1 MIINKDVMRDYNE
14 RSVLQAIVNYGP
26 ISRNEISK
34 KLGLNKVS
42 VSDIVGSFIDR
53 KLAYSLGEAKS
64 SSTSGRKP
72 ELIEYNSAYGYVINF
87 SLNGATLEMLATK
100 LDGRSL
106 DYSTTSIDSQ
116 SIAEIVT
123 KMEDMIAQLPE
134 FETDFGLQAISI
146 AIFGMVYQG
155 EVVTSPF
162 VDIDDFDL
170 VGHFETKYDVPV
182 IVENEANLAAI
193 FEQDFS
199 KQELQNIVAVSIHD
213 GIGAGIIINTQ
224 LYTGNYGQAG
234 EVGRIIVQD
243 KGLKKRRLS
252 KLPSFDSEWSQK
264 ALLRKAAKLK
274 QSPAYSLEML
284 VADFNADDEAITGLI
299 EEFCYHL
306 AVIINNLI
314 ALYDPQMIF
323 FNAPLI
329 DALPEI
335 LKNIQMKLGF
345 MPLVPP
351 LVMSKDV
358 TYATLLGG
366 ASQAIHRVLHMEGTR
381 LIFHH

>member
-14 RSVLQAIVNYGP
+14 RSVLQTIVNYGP

-53 KLAYSLGEAKS
+53 KLVYSLGEAKS
-64 SSTSGRKP
+64 SNASGRKP
-72 ELIEYNSAYGYVINF
+72 ELIEYNSAYGYVISF
-87 SLNGATLEMLATK
+87 SLNGNTLEILATK
-100 LDGRSL
+100 LDGLSL
-106 DYSTTSIDSQ
+106 NYNITDIDSQ
-116 SIAEIVT
+116 SISEIVS
-123 KMEDMIAQLPE
+123 KMEEMVSQLPDFDTE
-134 FETDFGLQAISI
+134 FGLQAISI

-155 EVVTSPF
+155 EIVTSPF
-162 VDIDDFDL
+162 VEIDDFDL
-170 VGHFETKYDVPV
+170 VGHFEAKYDVPV

-234 EVGRIIVQD
+234 EIGRVIVQD
-243 KGLKKRRLS
+243 KGPKKRRLS
-252 KLPSFDSEWSQK
+252 KLPSFDSEWSQQ
-264 ALLRKAAKLK
+264 ALLRKAARLK
-274 QSPAYSLEML
+274 KDSAYTLTDL
-284 VADFNADDEAITGLI
+284 IADFNAGDAAINGLI

-306 AVIINNLI
+306 AVIVNNLI

-323 FNAPLI
+323 FNSPLI